1 MIEQVDV
8 LIVGAGP
15 TGLAAA
21 LFLADRGNSCR
32 IIDKAASPAAVSRA
46 QLINPRT
53 LELLDSV
60 GIAAQLV
67 NEARPVHGVAFYQG
81 WDRVAGLEFGDA
93 HPTFRMSVL
102 PQSRIE
108 AVMTDALARRGI
120 VPERRLELE
129 KFVQGDR
136 GVDCVLQRPGHQR
149 ETVRASLLFGADGA
163 HSQVR
168 KGMGVA
174 FIGSDFPEEWPLYD
188 IRLEHCPLD
197 ASLAHISFVEGG
209 LVFLLCIRD
218 GVWRLFGDVPGLLG
232 RLPPGTRAGEPV
244 WQSAFHIAHRM
255 AEHEVD
261 RRVVIG
267 GDAAHIHSPV
277 AARGMNLGIEDAYVF
292 AACAA
297 DALKGDLGRLSD
309 YGRIRQVAHRQVVN
323 EVERLT
329 QLARGRPGVVGIFRQ
344 MFVPF
349 MTAFPPTARA
359 MKNLVTGLDHDVQVT

>member
-1 MIEQVDV
+1 MGEQADV
-8 LIVGAGP
+8 LIAGTGP

-21 LFLADRGNSCR
+21 LFLAERGISCR
-32 IIDKAASPAAVSRA
+32 IIDKAPSPATASRA
-46 QLINPRT
+46 QVLNPRA

-60 GIAAQLV
+60 GVAGDLV
-67 NEARPVHGVAFYQG
+67 KEARPLHGVVFYQG
-81 WDRVAGLEFGDA
+81 WDRVAGLEFGDV
-93 HPTFRMSVL
+93 HPTFHMSVL
-102 PQSRIE
+102 PQSRTE
-108 AVMTDALARRGI
+108 AVLTEALARRGI
-120 VPERRLELE
+120 TPERRLELE
-129 KFVQGDR
+129 KFTQDEG
-136 GVDCVLQRPGHQR
+136 GVDCTLLRLGRQR
-149 ETVRASLLFGADGA
+149 EAARAALLFGADGA

-188 IRLEHCPLD
+188 IHLHNCPLD
-197 ASLAHISFVEGG
+197 PAQAHVSFVEGG

-255 AEHEVD
+255 AEREVD
-261 RRVVIG
+261 GRVVIG

-277 AARGMNLGIEDAYVF
+277 AARGMNLGIEDAFVF

-297 DALKGDLGRLSD
+297 DAVQGNLARLAD
-309 YGRIRQVAHRQVVN
+309 YGRIRQAAHRQVVT

-329 QLARGRPGVVGIFRQ
+329 QLARGRPSVVGIFRQ
-344 MFVPF
+344 MVVPF

-359 MKNLVTGLDHDVQVT
+359 MKALVTGLDHDVKVA